1 MEYAAFL
8 VLFVVG
14 PTVALLTVASVR
26 RGLFRSRS
34 LVAVG
39 LMVGAALA
47 YTIPWDNYLISQ
59 GVWWYGDGILLR
71 IWHAPLEEYLF
82 IALQPL
88 LTAVWLYR
96 ADLDGVTDDN
106 PTAPRVAGAVV
117 CLAVAAWGLTALSVD
132 PGRYLGAILA
142 WAAPVVALQWAVG
155 GGVLW
160 REWRL
165 VAYGVGPPTVYLCA
179 ADRLAIGRG
188 IWTISPD
195 HTTGVA
201 ILGLPV
207 EEATFFLVTNLML
220 VQGIVLFH
228 WLSDRWGLLAAADEP
243 TERLVETPG

>member
-8 VLFVVG
+8 VLFVVV
-14 PTVALLTVASVR
+14 PTVVVLTVASVR
-26 RGLFRSRS
+26 RAITRPRA
-34 LVAVG
+34 LVAVT
-39 LMVGAALA
+39 LMIGAALA

-96 ADLDGVTDDN
+96 ADLDSVTDAN
-106 PTAPRVAGAVV
+106 PTGPRVVGAVA
-117 CLAVAAWGLTALSVD
+117 CLAVAVAGAAVLTAD
-132 PGRYLGAILA
+132 WGRYLGAILA
-142 WAAPVVALQWAVG
+142 WAAPVLALQWAVG
-155 GGVLW
+155 GGVLR

-165 VAYGVGPPTVYLCA
+165 LAYGVGPPTVYLCA

-195 HTTGVA
+195 HTTGAA

-228 WLSDRWGLLAAADEP
+228 WLSDRWNLLADPDPAAD
-243 TERLVETPG
+243 RIAETPG

>member
-26 RGLFRSRS
+26 RSVGRPRA
-34 LVAVG
+34 LVGVA
-39 LMVGAALA
+39 LMVGAALV
-47 YTIPWDNYLISQ
+47 YTIPWDNYLISR

-82 IALQPL
+82 IGLQPL

-96 ADLDGVTDDN
+96 ADLDGVTDAN
-106 PTAPRVAGAVV
+106 PTVPRVAGVVV
-117 CLAVAAWGLTALSVD
+117 CLVVAGWGLAALTANW
-132 PGRYLGAILA
+132 GRYLGAILA

-165 VAYGVGPPTVYLCA
+165 LAYGVGPPTVYLCA
-179 ADRLAIGRG
+179 TDRLAIGRG
-188 IWTISPD
+188 VWTISPE

-201 ILGLPV
+201 VLGLPV

-228 WLSDRWGLLAAADEP
+228 WLSDRWGLLAGAGEP
-243 TERLVETPG
+243 TDRHVETPG